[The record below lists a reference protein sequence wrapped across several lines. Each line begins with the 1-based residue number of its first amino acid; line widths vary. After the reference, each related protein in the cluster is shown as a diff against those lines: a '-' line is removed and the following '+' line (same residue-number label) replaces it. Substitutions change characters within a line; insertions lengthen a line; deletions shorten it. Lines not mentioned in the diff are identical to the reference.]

1 MLSFDVTDNNIKI
14 VKGYENSSRVN
25 IEAAVSLDIDDE
37 LIVDGKIMNVQK
49 LADFLSA
56 AIMINGMKDR
66 EAIVSIFSN
75 HTIFKELLLPKAKE
89 RQLFKMVKT
98 EMQAALGLDDRYCYS
113 YVISGEEN
121 DNGVLMEKVFAT
133 ACPYEIVEGYKKLF
147 YEMDVSLKAVMIGCS
162 SISGLLLSDLNTKFQ
177 MPLLTV
183 MINKDFLN
191 TNIYDDGG
199 LEFSRYIKISP
210 NDYPSE
216 NNYVVE
222 AAKENIF
229 RMVQFQKT
237 RSSTDIIKNVIFYGD
252 LSNYSVL
259 SQSVLSMELNPSV
272 IALTSQADGCE
283 NIDISEYANAVGA
296 LFKRNGNKEKVNL
309 LENETCHK
317 RYEMSDSKFA
327 ALFVIAAVMTIV
339 VIAGLYFAFLR
350 YYESIN
356 ERSDR
361 LNKKIEA
368 SEEIQLEYTE
378 LAEREKY
385 LENYITSAGKVIDV
399 FRTYPQISFEY
410 INIIENIVAE
420 SSAELGLNTYIT
432 ELQYENYELTVHITS
447 ETDADPSQKVPA
459 MIAEKLSAYKEFS
472 NVTYSG
478 YTIYSADTTAMN
490 SIIMNEI
497 KITLNPAE
505 FSTETESQGGKIEKT

>member
-89 RQLFKMVKT
+89 RQLLKMVKT

-147 YEMDVSLKAVMIGCS
+147 YEMDVSLKVVMIGCS

-183 MINKDFLN
+183 LINKDFLN

-210 NDYPSE
+210 ND
-216 NNYVVE
+216 
-222 AAKENIF
+222 
-229 RMVQFQKT
+229 FQKT
-237 RSSTDIIKNVIFYGD
+237 RNSTDIIKNVIFYGD

-272 IALTSQADGCE
+272 IALTPQADGCE

-356 ERSDR
+356 ERTDR

-447 ETDADPSQKVPA
+447 ETDADPSQKVPS
-459 MIAEKLSAYKEFS
+459 MIVEKLSAYKEFS